1 MIKTVGEVGT
11 AIQTIGHEGFA
22 DCNLFI
28 QRLDALYKVGEI
40 KVVEKGG
47 IKFCVVEARGLDEGC
62 GS

>member
-11 AIQTIGHEGFA
+11 AIQTIAHEGYA

-40 KVVEKGG
+40 KVIDKDGM
-47 IKFCVVEARGLDEGC
+47 KFCVIEARGLDEK
-62 GS
+62 